1 MINLKAFVNN
11 NIDDLIKIT
20 ITERKDKGFGAIFI
34 LYNENTNKID
44 CRYIELGNEYFQP
57 ELRQPFK
64 KFAEENP
71 SSIIYFVLC
80 NESNC
85 EIIQI
90 DLDNR
95 NKNN

>member
-1 MINLKAFVNN
+1 MIDLKAFVNS

-34 LYNENTNKID
+34 VHNENTKKID

-57 ELRQPFK
+57 ELRLPFK

-71 SSIIYFVLC
+71 SSVIYFVLC
-80 NESNC
+80 NEGNC
-85 EIIQI
+85 EVIQI